1 MEVEGKTIKEVIQKL
16 LQQINKNVEAKGNP
30 ENFSTNFEVKGKDM
44 KEALKNFTKKI
55 SDYFEKKRAV
65 FESLDVEIVPARKL
79 ILRCSLKV
87 KVFEEVTKNFK
98 EIKIL
103 ELQESLEGWKLLFSM
118 NQEA

>member
-1 MEVEGKTIKEVIQKL
+1 MEIEGKTIKEVIQKL

-65 FESLDVEIVPARKL
+65 FESLEAEIIPGKKW
-79 ILRCSLKV
+79 ILRFSLSGKI
-87 KVFEEVTKNFK
+87 FESITKKFK
-98 EIKIL
+98 EIRVL
-103 ELQESLEGWKLLFSM
+103 ELEETIEGWKLSFSM
-118 NQEA
+118 E